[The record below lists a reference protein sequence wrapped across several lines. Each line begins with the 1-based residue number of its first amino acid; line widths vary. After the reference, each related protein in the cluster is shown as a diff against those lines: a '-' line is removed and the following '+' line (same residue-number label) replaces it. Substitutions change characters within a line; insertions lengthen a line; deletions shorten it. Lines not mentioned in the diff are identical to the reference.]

1 PGNCNT
7 MVYRGRTTERLTSSK
22 ILARARH
29 CKSRHCEAHLVCDGS
44 HSPAFAKSSAVGFCS
59 VLQWRSQQGLQCTF
73 AGQKLLANRPQL
85 KLSCSA
91 PTILK
96 LQSMAT
102 TRVSGRRVPWC
113 GNTRLLS
120 PVTAQEF
127 QFLSSHRSN
136 RDLLV
141 YSAFYDPRLAPRKP
155 IIRSTGIARNVGMSG
170 LMCQLWY
177 RRWSQV
183 MVTMQA
189 HVERLPEG
197 DSRRYQAV
205 LITCSTSSKVEEIP
219 SAVSFAWSHCA
230 QPAGFLPVR
239 VLPSTPVRNGQ
250 FAVCMSP
257 LHSSYDN
264 VDEAVQTLELNR
276 LFGANRFFV
285 YSFASSKR
293 VASLLASKH
302 YAKDVTV
309 LPFQPPVNVDRWP
322 QPSNYTVEVKHFAQM
337 AMLQDCVMR
346 ASAKYEFAVFTDMN
360 EVVVPRSKGLS
371 NWRDLVRARMSDNKT
386 AGLSLQ
392 HADFWL
398 EWPAD
403 SE

>member
-1 PGNCNT
+1 
-7 MVYRGRTTERLTSSK
+7 MVRIAGFRKVVVRCW
-22 ILARARH
+22 ILFCA
-29 CKSRHCEAHLVCDGS
+29 
-44 HSPAFAKSSAVGFCS
+44 AVGIAAGAAVHFC
-59 VLQWRSQQGLQCTF
+59 WPET
-73 AGQKLLANRPQL
+73 AGQPAPAEAMLLSSNHL
-85 KLSCSA
+85 KTPVNGDNVNLTES
-91 PTILK
+91 
-96 LQSMAT
+96 
-102 TRVSGRRVPWC
+102 RVRRRVPWC

-155 IIRSTGIARNVGMSG
+155 IIRSTGIARNVDMSG

-257 LHSSYDN
+257 LHSFYDN

-285 YSFASSKR
+285 YNFASSKR

-360 EVVVPRSKGLS
+360 EVVVPRSEGLS
-371 NWRDLVRARMSDNKT
+371 NWRDLVRARMSDNKA